1 MDGRDEDGKTARM
14 REFAGKTVWITGA
27 SSGIGEALAYEFGAR
42 GAQLVLSARRS
53 ERLEQVA
60 KVSGAREAHVVPL
73 DLGALDTLSAKV
85 DQVLATVGGVDVMV
99 HNAGVGQRSS
109 VMETAFAVDR
119 RMMEVNY
126 LGPVALT
133 KALLPSMLAQ
143 KRGQFVVLSSVL
155 GVFSAKRRSGYAAS
169 KHALHGYFNGL
180 RAELC
185 GDGIGVLLVCPG
197 HVHTEFSQQALEGD
211 GSRHGVTDK
220 SSAAGLSA
228 GETAR
233 RILRALER
241 GQDEAYV
248 AKWENLAVYL
258 NRFAPSL
265 MRRAIARVGQ
275 R

>member
-1 MDGRDEDGKTARM
+1 MRD
-14 REFAGKTVWITGA
+14 FAGKTVWITGA
-27 SSGIGEALAYEFGAR
+27 SSGIGEALAYAFGAR
-42 GAQLVLSARRS
+42 GARLVLSGRRT
-53 ERLEQVA
+53 ERLETVA
-60 KVSGAREAHVVPL
+60 KSAGARDTFVVPL
-73 DLGALDTLSAKV
+73 DLGALDTLPGKV
-85 DQVLATVGGVDVMV
+85 NEVLELAGGVDVMV

-109 VMETAFAVDR
+109 VVETDFAVDR

-143 KRGQFVVLSSVL
+143 GRGQFVVLSSVL
-155 GVFSAKRRSGYAAS
+155 GVMSAKRRSGYAAS
-169 KHALHGYFNGL
+169 KHALHGYFNAL
-180 RAELC
+180 RAELS
-185 GDGIGVLLVCPG
+185 GEGIGVLLVCPG

-220 SSAAGLSA
+220 SSASGLSA
-228 GETAR
+228 GETAQ

-241 GQDEAYV
+241 GKQEAYV

-258 NRFAPSL
+258 NRFAPAL
-265 MRRAIARVGQ
+265 MRRAIARVDM